1 MRKRVMLFILSSM
14 RALMT
19 FKPYSWA
26 ANSDAMAATKG
37 FSMHSSAA
45 RAVLATSNK
54 GTLGKL
60 VSNQFRHWAMA
71 WGCEWMFF
79 TSSITPDFDINW
91 WYTSWTISR

>member
-1 MRKRVMLFILSSM
+1 M

-71 WGCEWMFF
+71 WG
-79 TSSITPDFDINW
+79 
-91 WYTSWTISR
+91 